1 MSEITA
7 FDENTLKSIV
17 REYMT
22 IDDQIKTIR
31 KALKERNDRKKELST
46 ELMKFMKS
54 NELQQMDTKTGKLIY
69 AKSENKKP
77 LTKDTLV
84 QTLTKYFDGDP
95 AKALEC
101 CEHIYSNRETYE
113 RERIKRT
120 YKK

>member
-1 MSEITA
+1 MSEITTV
-7 FDENTLKSIV
+7 DENTLKSIV

-31 KALKERNDRKKELST
+31 KALKERNDRKKELSA

-84 QTLTKYFDGDP
+84 QTLTKYFDDDP